1 MSEQKNIG
9 IVIEESEQETK
20 VPLIFQAVVELVLG
34 IFMIIYRDMT
44 TNVLFIV
51 IGALMVCYG
60 VFDLIAFV
68 TNNRPYSFRRG
79 LTSGVLITII
89 GVAFIVQ
96 AQELRNLVAIII
108 GALILIES
116 IVNCRR
122 SFIIKHFGAEKW
134 YFLLILSLLIM
145 VFGILICIY
154 PGMFGELISLIMG
167 IGIILEAVIDIWAI
181 LFMSVLRGKSRKRAA
196 EEERSAAAAVTA
208 NNPEHYRLK

>member
-1 MSEQKNIG
+1 MREEKNISV
-9 IVIEESEQETK
+9 VIGESEDETR
-20 VPLIFQAVVELVLG
+20 VPLIFQVVVELVIGVFL
-34 IFMIIYRDMT
+34 IIYRDMT

-68 TNNRPYSFRRG
+68 TNNRNYSFRRG
-79 LTSGVLITII
+79 LTIGVLITII

-96 AQELRNLVAIII
+96 AEALKNLLAIII

-122 SFIIKHFGAEKW
+122 SFILKNLGSEKW
-134 YFLLILSLLIM
+134 YILLISSLVVL

-154 PGMFGELISLIMG
+154 PNMFGEIISLIMG
-167 IGIILEAVIDIWAI
+167 IGVIFEALLDAYAI
-181 LFMSVLRGKSRKRAA
+181 LFMSVLRGKLKKSRRFS
-196 EEERSAAAAVTA
+196 EEEETSIVEMRQ
-208 NNPEHYRLK
+208 K

>member
-1 MSEQKNIG
+1 MSSEKDVTI
-9 IVIEESEQETK
+9 IVEESEQETK
-20 VPLIFQAVVELVLG
+20 VPLMFQAVVELVLG

-51 IGALMVCYG
+51 IGALMTAYG

-79 LTSGVLITII
+79 LTTGVLITII

-96 AQELRNLVAIII
+96 AEQLKNLLAIII

-122 SFIIKHFGAEKW
+122 AFILKNFGWDKWYIFFII
-134 YFLLILSLLIM
+134 SLVVLA
-145 VFGILICIY
+145 FGITICIY
-154 PGMFGELISLIMG
+154 PNLFGEVISLIMG
-167 IGIILEAVIDIWAI
+167 IGIILEAIIDIIAI
-181 LFMSVLRGKSRKRAA
+181 IGMTIYRGRAIKSGKYKPAK
-196 EEERSAAAAVTA
+196 EGSIVEV
-208 NNPEHYRLK
+208 NKKD